1 MTKHRQRIVMTFQ
14 RVAEALIKANGL
26 HDGIWGVC
34 VEFGHVAG
42 LNATLNDR
50 LLPSA
55 LVPIL
60 GIGLMQDEAVS
71 DLAVDAA
78 VVNPRAPVPV
88 EAVH

>member
-26 HDGIWGVC
+26 HDGIWGGC
-34 VEFGHVAG
+34 VEFGPATG
-42 LNATLNDR
+42 GNATLNDR
-50 LLPSA
+50 LFPSA

-78 VVNPRAPVPV
+78 VVNPRAAVPV